1 MVRSRLTCALV
12 AAIIGAFASVP
23 RTAAAADKVT
33 FVTDFGYN
41 GRHAYYFVA
50 LEKGY
55 YAKQNLDVDIVRGQG
70 SADAVK
76 QVAAGTAQ
84 LGFADAAAV
93 ILGRGNDQIPTKLVA
108 MVYAKPPHA
117 IYVLKDSGITKPKDL
132 EGKKI
137 ADTAF
142 SAVPKLFSAYA
153 QAAHIDAT
161 KVTWLVATSD
171 ALPAMLTTGRAD
183 GIGQFTVGEPLL
195 AKAAAPKEVYALSYA
210 DAGLDLY
217 SNGIIA
223 SDGTIQSNPDLVRR
237 FVTATLQGLR
247 DAIVNPVEA
256 GEIMHKY
263 HREVDADIAA
273 GETKIVG
280 ALTSQPGL
288 PLGTIDPSSRAKIA
302 ADRERRLHFEISGQG
317 GRRLRTRVRR
327 QVAARMLTRCDGAG
341 SHSHAEI
348 AFLSGDDANARAVI
362 ARGRFAR
369 VQTARL
375 VMHRSSVY

>member
-1 MVRSRLTCALV
+1 MHRR
-12 AAIIGAFASVP
+12 IIGTGGLAL
-23 RTAAAADKVT
+23 AAMIALGAGTQLAIAADKVT

-55 YAKQNLDVDIVRGQG
+55 YAKENLDVTIVRGQG

-84 LGFADAAAV
+84 IGFADTAAV

-108 MVYAKPPHA
+108 VVYAKPPHA
-117 IYVLKDSGITKPKDL
+117 VYVLKDSGIAKPKDL
-132 EGKKI
+132 EGKKL

-142 SAVPKLFSAYA
+142 SAVPKLFAAYA
-153 QAAHIDAT
+153 KAANIDAG
-161 KVTWLVATSD
+161 KVTWLVAAAD

-195 AKAAAPKEVYALSYA
+195 AKAAAPKQVLALSYA

-223 SDGTIQSNPDLVRR
+223 SDSIIKSNPDLVRR
-237 FVTATLQGLR
+237 FVAATMMGLK
-247 DAIVNPVEA
+247 DAIADPKAA
-256 GEIMHKY
+256 GEMMHK
-263 HREVDADIAA
+263 HQRAVDADIAA

-280 ALTSQPGL
+280 TLTDQPGL
-288 PLGTIDPSSRAKIA
+288 PLGAIDP
-302 ADRERRLHFEISGQG
+302 
-317 GRRLRTRVRR
+317 
-327 QVAARMLTRCDGAG
+327 
-341 SHSHAEI
+341 
-348 AFLSGDDANARAVI
+348 
-362 ARGRFAR
+362 AR
-369 VQTARL
+369 VEKAIGIVSDAFTLKNPVKVEDIYAAGF
-375 VMHRSSVY
+375 VK